1 MTLVVHVV
9 GLADLGIK
17 KSGSLPREVAEHRL
31 RHLESLDSAT
41 RFISAFFDN
50 NYPHP
55 PQVSNTDHLEK
66 VISKLPCPLT
76 KAFQSLKAHNTTD
89 IQLLIIGSQAGET
102 PTAPLAKAIHGAL
115 NRWLSDISTHFGIT
129 LTLSPVCTLE
139 SLNEENSFTTLENA
153 LSQAASQEV
162 VLPVGGG
169 ANALVVTVAGTLNHL
184 FPSSWR
190 YIDLKSG
197 GLLEAEFTDAPAD
210 PLKGWLLGLGLPTV
224 AKEFY
229 PNDSAIDEA
238 AHVINIACG
247 EEPPGNN
254 ASSLA
259 DALGFLTLLDV
270 ARGDL
275 AAGMSTRAWM
285 DHSPNRVRNA
295 SYFKRAGIE
304 ATHRFT
310 PTLLNQP
317 LLVEEIHKVL
327 NGLQP
332 DWLSWPN
339 EHACLLYA
347 QGLSTPS
354 AEALRNRPPL
364 PVSLMS
370 EEPPSAV
377 DLNFG
382 TPRQRRL
389 SVIVA
394 ASPDTTTLAE
404 LTGSYMEGD
413 ESSAHRHPA
422 WTFTEEDYHLLPY
435 GSLTSD
441 CSTDNAD
448 EIRRKMK
455 DLYVQASEELER
467 LFPRPRVLIVGTT
480 GEKPPMMTL
489 LAAAQEFGAK
499 YGIPVFLTSLVRD
512 DKQDERLQFHQF
524 GLAPRSRE
532 ALLAAASYCMDR
544 FDFYAVARILAIG
557 DSQMWVH
564 APQAV
569 RLADSLI
576 TAVRTADIDAHA
588 ATILDVLS
596 AVSDRFTS
604 GRLPHDAQQRLAT
617 IVGELVTEKMGVRP
631 SRTRFFMVYGRG
643 MAVRGPADQL
653 NHEQLLSLLRKV
665 RNQITINHGATGVDG
680 SLVEAVENIQ
690 FPGAAWT
697 YPELLQRAIEQTRIV
712 ASCPNS
718 DDPNSWYQQYQ
729 ELRSAI
735 NQMRQEASTTPLES

>member
-9 GLADLGIK
+9 GLADLGIN
-17 KSGSLPREVAEHRL
+17 KSGSLPQEVAEHRM
-31 RHLESLDSAT
+31 RHLQNLDSAA

-50 NYPHP
+50 DYPLP
-55 PQVSNTDHLEK
+55 SG
-66 VISKLPCPLT
+66 ISSADDLKKIISAFPCPLT
-76 KAFQSLKAHNTTD
+76 TTFRSLHAQNITD
-89 IQLLIIGSQAGET
+89 IELLIVGSRAGET
-102 PTAPLAKAIHGAL
+102 PTAPLAQVIHDSL
-115 NRWLSDISTHFGIT
+115 DRWIVEVSVRFGIT
-129 LTLSPVCTLE
+129 LTLLPVCALE
-139 SLNEENSFTTLENA
+139 SLNEESNFSTLENA
-153 LSQAASQEV
+153 LSQASSEEV

-169 ANALVVTVAGTLNHL
+169 ANALVVTVAGTLNRI

-197 GLLEAEFTDAPAD
+197 GLLEAEFTDTPAD

-332 DWLSWPN
+332 NWLSWPN

-347 QGLSTPS
+347 QGWSEPS
-354 AEALRNRPPL
+354 AEELRKRPPL

-370 EEPPSAV
+370 EEPPAAV

-389 SVIVA
+389 SVVVA
-394 ASPDTTTLAE
+394 ASPNTTTVAE
-404 LTGSYMEGD
+404 FAGEYIGGD
-413 ESSAHRHPA
+413 EGSACRHPA
-422 WTFTEEDYHLLPY
+422 WTFQTEDFHLLPY
-435 GSLTSD
+435 ARGKNDTP
-441 CSTDNAD
+441 D
-448 EIRRKMK
+448 ETRKYMEV
-455 DLYVQASEELER
+455 LYAQALETLER
-467 LFPRPRVLIVGTT
+467 LSPRPRVLIVGVT

-489 LAAAQEFGAK
+489 LVAAQEFGAR
-499 YGIPVFLTSLVRD
+499 YGIPVFLSSLVQD

-524 GLAPRSRE
+524 GLDPRSRK
-532 ALLAAASYCMDR
+532 ALLAAANYCMDR
-544 FDFYAVARILAIG
+544 FDFYTVARILAIG
-557 DSQMWVH
+557 DSKMRAH
-564 APQAV
+564 ARQAKA
-569 RLADSLI
+569 LADSLI
-576 TAVRTADIDAHA
+576 DAVRTRDIDAHA
-588 ATILDVLS
+588 ATILDALS
-596 AVSDRFTS
+596 AVFNRFSS
-604 GRLPHDAQQRLAT
+604 GSLPHDAQQRLAT
-617 IVGELVTEKMGVRP
+617 IVGELVTEKKGVCP
-631 SRTRFFMVYGRG
+631 SRTRFFMLYGEG
-643 MAVRGPADQL
+643 MAVSGAADQL
-653 NHEQLLSLLRKV
+653 NQKQLVALLKRV
-665 RNQITINHGATGVDG
+665 RNHITINHGATGVDG
-680 SLVEAVENIQ
+680 SLTRAIENID
-690 FPGAAWT
+690 FTGDPWT
-697 YPELLQRAIEQTRIV
+697 YPDLLQRAIQRTRV
-712 ASCPNS
+712 AAGCPS
-718 DDPNSWYQQYQ
+718 SEDPNSWYQQYQ
-729 ELRSAI
+729 DLRSAI
-735 NQMRQEASTTPLES
+735 DQMRQEASTPSLES